1 MPKMNHPIM
10 NEDNWDEGDLHYQ
23 IYDGAFGFDING
35 NGDYH
40 FQWQPGNGPTDMH
53 ADQWYYITTIYSCA
67 DHRYHLHVSTPALA
81 EPPVGG
87 GGNSHNDQN
96 GLQTVTQEEYR
107 PEGFCDY
114 HVGAAVEPCVEQAI
128 SRAARAKWP
137 MITFDSPRIG
147 AWFHED
153 PLATTFNSQIKRA
166 LDGEIYE
173 FKVFSYQKHQ
183 CHHCTHCYG
192 AGTPGMELSYTFSND
207 HDTHVPDLSG
217 NGRDG
222 IAHCDS
228 TDQTQC
234 HGGARPE
241 HVTCTNPGFGGYFDG
256 EADYVS
262 LPKLTRRRDSASA
275 AYVDIQV
282 DVWAK
287 FHCTTGNHPIM
298 NEDGWTTG
306 DLHYQIYNSEFGFD
320 INGNG
325 DFTFSW
331 VPPTDEWVYISV
343 FYSSEQHVYKLWAQ
357 SAEGGSLAKEEYDP
371 EQNYEDHGVAF
382 SQTAAKGWVPVVLD
396 SPRLGGWRDPQGQVA
411 RSMDG
416 QMSVFRVWSA
426 EQGGEDSCPCQR
438 AQDLEAFYVFG
449 ESNKVLRDLSG
460 NSHDGTIVGG
470 KFGED
475 EPLSECVKE
484 LRNMAKESRLTEH
497 CMEEEG
503 MVATT
508 ISRILPVFVL
518 LCGIAY
524 GVQRYLN
531 QRVPGGG
538 KGGDGL
544 SQSIFEMDAGIG
556 GGGAAAPYVPPEATS
571 STSGGGT
578 IYD

>member
-1 MPKMNHPIM
+1 MNHPIM
-10 NEDNWDEGDLHYQ
+10 TEDNWDEGDLHYQ
-23 IYDGAFGFDING
+23 IYDGVFGFDING
-35 NGDYH
+35 NGDYA
-40 FQWQPGNGPTDMH
+40 FQWQPGDMRS
-53 ADQWYYITTIYSCA
+53 DQWYYITAIYSCA

-87 GGNSHNDQN
+87 DHNDYNDQN

-107 PEGFCDY
+107 PEGFCG
-114 HVGAAVEPCVEQAI
+114 VGAAPGSCTEQ
-128 SRAARAKWP
+128 AARARWP
-137 MITFDSPRIG
+137 MITFENTRIG
-147 AWFHED
+147 AWW
-153 PLATTFNSQIKRA
+153 FNSQITRA

-183 CHHCTHCYG
+183 CHHCTYCYG
-192 AGTPGMELSYTFSND
+192 AGTPGMELSYTFSD
-207 HDTHVPDLSG
+207 DLDPHVPDLSG

-228 TDQTQC
+228 TEPTHC
-234 HGGARPE
+234 IGEVLSRPE

-256 EADYVS
+256 EADYVR
-262 LPKLTRRRDSASA
+262 LPRLTRRGETTSAE
-275 AYVDIQV
+275 YVDIQV

-287 FHCTTGNHPIM
+287 FHCVTGDHPIM
-298 NEDGWTTG
+298 NNDGWDTG
-306 DLHYQIYNSEFGFD
+306 DLHYQIYDSEFGFD

-331 VPPTDEWVYISV
+331 LPPVDEWVYISV
-343 FYSSEQHVYKLWAQ
+343 FYSSEQHMYKLWAQ
-357 SAEGGSLAKEEYDP
+357 SAEGTSLAKEEYDP
-371 EQNYEDHGVAF
+371 ELDPEP
-382 SQTAAKGWVPVVLD
+382 AAKGWVPVVLD
-396 SPRLGGWRDPQGQVA
+396 APRLGGWVDDGQVR

-416 QMSVFRVWSA
+416 QISVFRIWSA
-426 EQGGEDSCPCQR
+426 EQGGEDSCPCQH

-460 NSHDGTIVGG
+460 NRHDGTIVGG

-484 LRNMAKESRLTEH
+484 LRNMAKNSRLTEH

-503 MVATT
+503 MVPTA
-508 ISRILPVFVL
+508 ISTILPVFVL

-544 SQSIFEMDAGIG
+544 TQSIFEMDAGIG
-556 GGGAAAPYVPPEATS
+556 GGGAAAPYVPPEATT